1 MRPGRTKGA
10 RPTLDLTV
18 LPDALAVCR
27 LPAGAEAPPWIDG
40 EAFASVTR
48 TPEETSVVCRAAI
61 VPPGVRAEPGW
72 RAVRVAGPLDLTL
85 TGVLQSLL
93 GPLAGAGV
101 SVFALSTFDTDYL
114 LVREAALDDAVAALA
129 GAGHRIARAHASAR

>member
-1 MRPGRTKGA
+1 MSPGPIGGT
-10 RPTLDLTV
+10 RPTLDLIV

-27 LPAGAEAPPWIDG
+27 LKAGSDAPPWLAG

-61 VPPGVRAEPGW
+61 VPRDVRAEPGW
-72 RAVRVAGPLDLTL
+72 RALRVAGPLDFAL
-85 TGVLQSLL
+85 TGVLLSLL
-93 GPLAGAGV
+93 EPLAAAGV

-114 LVREAALDDAVAALA
+114 LVREAALEEALTALA